1 MLYGSTATIGW
12 LTAAHWSGYTSS
24 SPSIKLDSFKIPPET
39 VFSLCTRECLRGL
52 VIWVFK
58 EQFYFLLLK
67 LGKNL
72 TLIFQQLEDW
82 LRKNLTQGLLPS
94 LTEGVS
100 DLEEGKDEIMVENT
114 EDMQYVMSDKFKG
127 ELKNYT
133 VDFFQQITS
142 KLMSYYN
149 LFECFMEVITNIQD
163 LWKLYRQSF
172 GTKNK

>member
-1 MLYGSTATIGW
+1 
-12 LTAAHWSGYTSS
+12 
-24 SPSIKLDSFKIPPET
+24 
-39 VFSLCTRECLRGL
+39 
-52 VIWVFK
+52 
-58 EQFYFLLLK
+58 
-67 LGKNL
+67 L